1 MIRAVAPGRAD
12 HGGVRLFDARRR
24 TRERNLAQV
33 GEPFT
38 DQEVHQLA
46 FGLPE
51 QWVGVINR
59 DRWRARGAAVMDA
72 WAARVQAEKELFE
85 RESLER
91 EGDEP
96 RVAPSRPQPWPVT
109 FYGQPD
115 RPEA

>member
-1 MIRAVAPGRAD
+1 MRPLNALRESRWGA
-12 HGGVRLFDARRR
+12 GVEARRK

-38 DQEVHQLA
+38 EQEVHQLA

-59 DRWRARGAAVMDA
+59 DRWRAHGAHVMAA
-72 WAARVQAEKELFE
+72 WSSRVEAEKELFE
-85 RESLER
+85 REAIER
-91 EGDEP
+91 EGDDCP
-96 RVAPSRPQPWPVT
+96 AAPQRSAPWPVT

-115 RPEA
+115 